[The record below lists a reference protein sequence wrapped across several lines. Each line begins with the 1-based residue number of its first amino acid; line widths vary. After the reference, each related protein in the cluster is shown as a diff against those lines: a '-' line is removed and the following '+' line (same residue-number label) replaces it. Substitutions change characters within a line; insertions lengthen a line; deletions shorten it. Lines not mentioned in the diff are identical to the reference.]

1 MTRSQLFRIGL
12 ATIFAGVTGLVAAV
26 PPIHLGLATAAS
38 TLDGEPVGQVTVSG
52 SVRVVEWLDLELSG
66 TAIHTLERSY
76 EDAEGRDFQS
86 ESAWSGIGIRPFMP
100 LGHRVEVGLPIRSA
114 NGIVQFRYERPYRDD
129 LRWTEEIIDRE
140 TVVVNSIGIDVSVAV
155 SPNWIVRAEAGGRVS
170 SPIRTVVSFDKG
182 ALNGWYA
189 GVGAVY
195 RLRFD
200 S

>member
-1 MTRSQLFRIGL
+1 MTRSQLFRISL

-26 PPIHLGLATAAS
+26 PPIHLGVATAAS
-38 TLDGEPVGQVTVSG
+38 TLDGKTVVQVTASG
-52 SVRVVEWLDLELSG
+52 SVRVAEWLDLELSG

-86 ESAWSGIGIRPFMP
+86 ESAWSGIGLRPFIA
-100 LGHRVEVGLPIRSA
+100 LGNRVEVGLPIRSA

-129 LRWTEEIIDRE
+129 LRWTEEVIDRE
-140 TVVVNSIGIDVSVAV
+140 TVVVNSIGIDLSVEIAQDW
-155 SPNWIVRAEAGGRVS
+155 SIRAEAGGRVS
-170 SPIRTVVSFDKG
+170 SPIRTIVSFDKG

-189 GVGAVY
+189 GIGAVY
-195 RLRFD
+195 RLNLD